1 MITYSKAFKDEDLK
15 SILELQQK
23 NLPNYL
29 SSEERLK
36 EGFVTVQHS
45 FKILKK
51 MNDDFPHTIAKHNHK
66 VIGFALS
73 MTKNFA
79 SEIAVL
85 KPMFKEISNA
95 NITEKYIV
103 MGQIC
108 IDKDYRG
115 KGVFRSLYN
124 FMKDS
129 CKDAYSIIITEIDVH
144 NTRSLNAHKSIGF
157 EKMIDYTVGNKNW
170 RIVTLKT

>member
-1 MITYSKAFKDEDLK
+1 MITYSKAFKDEDLER
-15 SILELQQK
+15 ILELQQK

-29 SSEERLK
+29 SSEEKLK

-45 FKILKK
+45 LKNLKK
-51 MNDDFPHTIAKHNHK
+51 MNDEFSHTIAKKKNK
-66 VIGFALS
+66 IIGFALS

-79 SEIAVL
+79 SDISSL
-85 KPMFKEISNA
+85 KPMFKEIYKA

-115 KGVFRSLYN
+115 KGVFRNLYN

-129 CKDAYSIIITEIDVH
+129 CKDTYSIIITEIDLR
-144 NTRSLNAHKSIGF
+144 NTRSLYAHKSIGF
-157 EKMIDYTVGNKNW
+157 EKMIDYTIGDKNW
-170 RIVTLKT
+170 RIVTLKV